1 MVEDLNSTNGIVF
14 RGKRVR
20 RHLLKDG
27 DVVVIG
33 QHTLTYV
40 DERPS
45 TPRGPTDS
53 GAGDPN
59 ATGSHEVLAGN
70 VNPEAGSGPH

>member
-1 MVEDLNSTNGIVF
+1 MVEDLNSTNGLVH

-20 RHLLKDG
+20 RHLFKDG
-27 DVVVIG
+27 DVIVIG
-33 QHTLTYV
+33 QHTLTYL

-45 TPRGPTDS
+45 TPRGPTDT

-59 ATGSHEVLAGN
+59 ATGSHETIGALS
-70 VNPEAGSGPH
+70 PEPGAGPH

>member
-1 MVEDLNSTNGIVF
+1 M
-14 RGKRVR
+14 
-20 RHLLKDG
+20 
-27 DVVVIG
+27 IG

-40 DERPS
+40 DERPN

-59 ATGSHEVLAGN
+59 ATGSHEVLAGSA
-70 VNPEAGSGPH
+70 NPEAGSGPH